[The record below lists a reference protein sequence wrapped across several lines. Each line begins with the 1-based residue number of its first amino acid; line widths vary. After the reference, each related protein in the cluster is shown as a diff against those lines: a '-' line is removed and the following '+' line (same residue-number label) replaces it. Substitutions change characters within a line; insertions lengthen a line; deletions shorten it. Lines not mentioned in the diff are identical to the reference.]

1 MFRSSE
7 ERKVGIDI
15 IGPTLELHITAPPNT
30 RIRHGAFRI
39 REHIT
44 VILTA
49 NCPGLSITPGNNL
62 GYITLGTQTCL
73 NIIALPYPCLK
84 AEMVT
89 KVPCCLILG
98 PSFRHK

>member
-7 ERKVGIDI
+7 NSKVGIDI
-15 IGPTLELHITAPPNT
+15 IGPTPGLHIIAPPNT

-49 NCPGLSITPGNNL
+49 NC
-62 GYITLGTQTCL
+62 
-73 NIIALPYPCLK
+73 
-84 AEMVT
+84 
-89 KVPCCLILG
+89 
-98 PSFRHK
+98 